1 MFQQYHIISLHST
14 NKIILNKVVST
25 YDMMVYR
32 ERRVIAPVIL
42 NFGNRQRWVVNFMLW
57 LPYPQER
64 IQYS

>member
-42 NFGNRQRWVVNFMLW
+42 NFGNRQR
-57 LPYPQER
+57 
-64 IQYS
+64 